1 MTITP
6 EAIALTGPGSGAR
19 IKSPQTE
26 PADKDLD
33 AHLRTLRRRVPH
45 LIGSA
50 VASSDGLLLADDLP
64 DAIEATGIA
73 ALTAALLSVSL
84 TFAATTHGADLH
96 EVVLDSGVG
105 HVVVYRAGPIA
116 CLALL
121 TGADAT
127 LARVHLEARPVVRAI
142 AATLEPAHHD

>member
-1 MTITP
+1 MTLTHD
-6 EAIALTGPGSGAR
+6 ATALTGPGSGAR
-19 IKSPQTE
+19 IDSPR
-26 PADKDLD
+26 ADSAGSDLET
-33 AHLRTLRRRVPH
+33 HLHTLRRRVPH

-84 TFAATTHGADLH
+84 TFAAATHGADLH

-121 TGADAT
+121 TGPDAT

-142 AATLEPAHHD
+142 AATLAPAPHD